1 LTAPDPGVKV
11 PRLMRLPYGISNF
24 PILRRGDY
32 FFADKTRF
40 IPDLESAEKGRRYL
54 VFLRPRRMGKTL
66 LISMLEHYYDVLSA
80 PHFSELFGGLAIER
94 APTQERGRYAVLRL
108 EMTGMTTE
116 RGTDRLREDFQA
128 RLHNSIQDFLNRYR
142 EHIPEVLTAFQG
154 GMSTE
159 APASLMSR
167 FLQAMR
173 LSPHPLYVLIDEYD
187 NFTNDLI
194 ARGDHESYRALVHA
208 SGFVREF
215 YKTLKEGTAT
225 GVVGRIFMSGV
236 SPVTLDDLTSG
247 FNITKNVSLHEDF
260 NALCGFTAEDV
271 KRLVAG
277 VLAAPG
283 YTLDPA
289 AVEEDLRLYYNGY
302 LFSRR
307 AVEKLFN
314 PDMVLH
320 FLTELAPP
328 SRYPEEILDINVR
341 TDYGRIQR
349 LVLTPEG
356 EPRTEALAPF
366 QAALREGWIDAEV
379 QSSFP
384 LERAHEGEFFVA
396 LLYYMGLLTHQW
408 EGDWLRLG
416 IPNYAIRTLYWE
428 SIARLLRDLHEVD
441 LALGR
446 VRTVIKAMSRDGDL
460 RPFVAMVF
468 TQVMKKLSNRDLIR
482 LDEKTMKVILLA
494 YLSLSE
500 VFFAWSEVE
509 LGFGYGGLVLVPNR
523 SRRDA
528 KVGFLIELKYLK
540 SGATEE
546 AVTARLDEADD
557 QLRRYLADDR
567 LRAITPQGGWKAV
580 SVAFVGTQTCRLREL
595 GGQATALG
603 E

>member
-1 LTAPDPGVKV
+1 
-11 PRLMRLPYGISNF
+11 MRLPYGISNF
-24 PILRRGDY
+24 ADLRRGGY
-32 FFADKTRF
+32 ALADKTRF
-40 IPDLESAEKGRRYL
+40 IPELESPEKGRRYL
-54 VFLRPRRMGKTL
+54 VLLRPRRMGKTL

-94 APTQERGRYAVLRL
+94 APTEEQGRYAVLRL

-116 RGTDRLREDFQA
+116 RGTDHLRADFQA
-128 RLHNSIQDFLNRYR
+128 RLHQSLGAFWSRYR
-142 EHIPEVLTAFQG
+142 DRMPEAAAAFDASQ
-154 GMSTE
+154 STE

-167 FLQAMR
+167 FFQAMR

-194 ARGDHESYRALVHA
+194 ARGDHASYRAVVHA
-208 SGFVREF
+208 SGFVREL

-225 GVVGRIFMSGV
+225 GVVGRIFLTGV

-247 FNITKNVSLHEDF
+247 FNITKNISLHEDF
-260 NALCGFTAEDV
+260 NALCGFVAEDV

-307 AVEKLFN
+307 TTERLFN

-356 EPRTEALAPF
+356 EPRTEVLGPF
-366 QAALREGWIDAEV
+366 QAALRDGWIDAEV

-384 LERAHEGEFFVA
+384 LERAHEGEFFVS
-396 LLYYMGLLTHQW
+396 LLYYMGLLTHQR
-408 EGDWLRLG
+408 EGAFLRLG

-428 SIARLLRDLHEVD
+428 SVARLLRDLHEVD
-441 LALGR
+441 VALGR
-446 VRTVIKAMSRDGDL
+446 VRS
-460 RPFVAMVF
+460 
-468 TQVMKKLSNRDLIR
+468 TQ
-482 LDEKTMKVILLA
+482 A
-494 YLSLSE
+494 
-500 VFFAWSEVE
+500 
-509 LGFGYGGLVLVPNR
+509 
-523 SRRDA
+523 
-528 KVGFLIELKYLK
+528 
-540 SGATEE
+540 
-546 AVTARLDEADD
+546 
-557 QLRRYLADDR
+557 
-567 LRAITPQGGWKAV
+567 
-580 SVAFVGTQTCRLREL
+580 CRLREL
-595 GGQATALG
+595 GGEATALG